1 MAAVAALDFMADIA
15 LFGSFSINIS
25 TDNILSEGFEFHLRI
40 FLFLKYAKGLVSEV
54 SKLG

>member
-1 MAAVAALDFMADIA
+1 MAALDFMVDIA